1 MLKAI
6 LIILIIYSII
16 LRKIILKKDLFYYRE
31 IPSKDSPAYVGKIIK
46 GHVNG
51 NDIIAT
57 ILDLKEKG
65 YIEIENEKIKG
76 KEKKILILQREINT
90 VELKEYEVFLLK
102 RIFGNKD
109 RVIFD
114 DYLES
119 PRFKKDFKE
128 FDKMIERRIEKN
140 SIYKTSILK
149 NINKI
154 IFLISFACLGIVLSY
169 SIMQPIAMSMSYI
182 FNIELEKIII
192 ENIIINAIIICAFIY
207 KYVTYI
213 SKSTSERENLNLYIT
228 YIALIIMIGI
238 FILTGNIK
246 NVINTFKEEVGL
258 YKIIV
263 NQILAIIVV
272 LYMFNIIKHDET
284 REYWYYIFIVI
295 SIFSIV
301 MNFKITSCIDIIFF
315 TTYLFYKSPKH
326 IRLKENDYVW
336 KWKAFK
342 NFLEDYSMLN
352 EQEESA
358 ILIWEEYLI
367 YAISL
372 GINKKVVKKYS
383 KLSKNYLIDDKFIKN
398 LYIEYFE

>member
-1 MLKAI
+1 M
-6 LIILIIYSII
+6 
-16 LRKIILKKDLFYYRE
+16 
-31 IPSKDSPAYVGKIIK
+31 
-46 GHVNG
+46 
-51 NDIIAT
+51 
-57 ILDLKEKG
+57 
-65 YIEIENEKIKG
+65 
-76 KEKKILILQREINT
+76 
-90 VELKEYEVFLLK
+90 LK

-119 PRFKKDFKE
+119 PRLKKDFKE

-154 IFLISFACLGIVLSY
+154 IFLISFACWGIVLSY

-272 LYMFNIIKHDET
+272 LYMFNIIKHDEK

-301 MNFKITSCIDIIFF
+301 MNLKITSCIDIIFF